1 MGQQNMVDF
10 EDEEEEEKPLQINR
24 RMQMKGIISILK
36 VLTLHVISRQ
46 QHLQEEV
53 QILASFVHQTK
64 QMAK

>member
-1 MGQQNMVDF
+1 
-10 EDEEEEEKPLQINR
+10 
-24 RMQMKGIISILK
+24 MQMKGIISISK

-53 QILASFVHQTK
+53 HMLASFVCQTE